1 MHIKPKVRDEPD
13 EIDADTKVEDEDKIT
28 YHNAAKEELNNSAD
42 NHFYFK
48 TGRSQPASARA

>member
-1 MHIKPKVRDEPD
+1 MHIKPKVRDAPD

-28 YHNAAKEELNNSAD
+28 HHNAAKEELNNSAY

-48 TGRSQPASARA
+48 TGRSQPASVRA